1 MRVESHLVDLVLSR
15 RDGDGP
21 AAGGGAGVTNVHLAG
36 GAEGGE
42 CGGGVTPKITLSDEG
57 TRYFGGDFDTKTI
70 MLVSNGSKFKPG
82 C

>member
-1 MRVESHLVDLVLSR
+1 MRVEGDLVDLILSG
-15 RDGDGP
+15 RDGDGS
-21 AAGGGAGVTNVHLAG
+21 ATGGGAGVTNIHLAG

-42 CGGGVTPKITLSDEG
+42 CGGGVTPKCTLSDER

-70 MLVSNGSKFKPG
+70 MLVSNGSKFKQG